1 MKADSYDRY
10 KVGIITLSDKG
21 FQGLRQDKSGPAIR
35 QMLEADGGDSDGC
48 GTKDNGTDD
57 RDQKGSRYQ
66 VVEELLLPDEPEQ
79 LKAALIRM
87 SDEDG
92 LDLILTTGG
101 TGFSPRDR
109 TPEAT
114 MEVATRNAPGIAEY
128 MRAKSFE
135 ITPKA
140 MLSRGVSVIRNA
152 TLIINL
158 PGSPKAVRENLG
170 FILPALD
177 HGLDILLGRDGEC
190 GSETAG
196 SGHAAERA
204 ERQLREVS
212 FIDTEIA
219 RWLREEAP
227 EDGLCLKRFHADYE
241 LDGVCGWKTGDRVE
255 ISGPNG
261 EKLQFEVTITGKK
274 CFPECRLLQRTGEK
288 CPLVAGVAFGR
299 RVSVEK

>member
-1 MKADSYDRY
+1 MKADRYDRY

-21 FQGLRQDKSGPAIR
+21 SQGLREDQSGPAIR

-57 RDQKGSRYQ
+57 RGQKGSRYQ

-140 MLSRGVSVIRNA
+140 MLSRGVSVIRNS

-212 FIDTEIA
+212 FLDSETA

-274 CFPECRLLQRTGEK
+274 CFPECRLLQRTREK